1 MFLLKIKI
9 FVTEVSYCW
18 RLPSGWWRRS
28 ICPITNVQRQFVFV
42 VQPVL
47 AQWCQYIVRVSS
59 WSNPSPLLCTFLV
72 VNKWDE
78 VLQSQTCFINAI
90 RLNTTIIHFKDQIN
104 LIFDVPKVPTLSL
117 LFTLNVCF
125 NNYRPQQLLRNGN
138 VFTGVCHFFCSPGG
152 DPSMQWG
159 KGGHPT
165 WADTPTG
172 QTPAPTTNCHWSG
185 RYASYWNAF

>member
-1 MFLLKIKI
+1 MGGYVHRGRRWVSWGYVQGGGEYVKGRATTKTRSVGKRAAHILLECFLVKPCSFLKLK
-9 FVTEVSYCW
+9 FLSQKYHSYCW
-18 RLPSGWWRRS
+18 RLPSGWWRPS

-90 RLNTTIIHFKDQIN
+90 RLNTTIIHFKDQNN

-117 LFTLNVCF
+117 LFTFNVCF
-125 NNYRPQQLLRNGN
+125 NNYRPQQ
-138 VFTGVCHFFCSPGG
+138 
-152 DPSMQWG
+152 
-159 KGGHPT
+159 
-165 WADTPTG
+165 
-172 QTPAPTTNCHWSG
+172 
-185 RYASYWNAF
+185 